1 MSHCAAGRAAT
12 ASPGSAS
19 AAGYVLQ
26 CLHHKLAPPTLL
38 PAERGPWGAQLLSNI
53 PVYRWLCFAAMLVP
67 AGYVAVLVVKALL
80 WVLEDKYF
88 LTSNVVF
95 HIIAVRVR
103 WCHSTTSCIT
113 GYVGCCLVA
122 CHLTSQLVNASDV

>member
-1 MSHCAAGRAAT
+1 MRAAV
-12 ASPGSAS
+12 SAPQ
-19 AAGYVLQ
+19 ACAL
-26 CLHHKLAPPTLL
+26 PLL
-38 PAERGPWGAQLLSNI
+38 PAEREPCGAQLLSNI

-67 AGYVAVLVVKALL
+67 AGYAAVLVVKALL

-103 WCHSTTSCIT
+103 AHPLQRQRRLICECLRQDVSGIT
-113 GYVGCCLVA
+113 YSIHNYVSA
-122 CHLTSQLVNASDV
+122 FHRD

>member
-1 MSHCAAGRAAT
+1 MPRLSVPAPAEHA
-12 ASPGSAS
+12 PVSAS
-19 AAGYVLQ
+19 QARA
-26 CLHHKLAPPTLL
+26 LAPL
-38 PAERGPWGAQLLSNI
+38 PAERGPCGAQLLSNI
-53 PVYRWLCFAAMLVP
+53 PVYRWLCFAAMVVP

-103 WCHSTTSCIT
+103 R
-113 GYVGCCLVA
+113 CLLHEFLHHRMCQVVFGSMPFDLLA
-122 CHLTSQLVNASDV
+122 Y

>member
-1 MSHCAAGRAAT
+1 M
-12 ASPGSAS
+12 P
-19 AAGYVLQ
+19 L
-26 CLHHKLAPPTLL
+26 
-38 PAERGPWGAQLLSNI
+38 AERQPCGAQLLKNI

-67 AGYVAVLVVKALL
+67 AWCAAVLAVKALL

-103 WCHSTTSCIT
+103 ARCSGSVVVPKHAVRAVPSQGFLHRMLYHASLTLCPREWCNAAKA
-113 GYVGCCLVA
+113 CLMQKAAEAGA
-122 CHLTSQLVNASDV
+122 CEQAM

>member
-1 MSHCAAGRAAT
+1 MKHCAARRAAT
-12 ASPGSAS
+12 ASPVSAS
-19 AAGYVLQ
+19 AAEYVLQ
-26 CLHHKLAPPTLL
+26 CSHHELAPSPCCLL
-38 PAERGPWGAQLLSNI
+38 KREPWGAQLLSNI
-53 PVYRWLCFAAMLVP
+53 LVYRWLCFAAMLVP

-103 WCHSTTSCIT
+103 WCYSTTSCIT
-113 GYVGCCLVA
+113 GYVGYYLVA
-122 CHLTSQLVNASDV
+122 CHVTSQLVNASDV